1 MEIKKIKLNTHGK
14 LIKFLWDLLIFV
26 LFMTGAPAWGVC
38 CPLLLLALLLHDY
51 NSINPTMALCLI
63 IFSCFGFL
71 VIYGIKKNFDT
82 RINTWLEQNFGRENL
97 TSNKASIQETFSEYN
112 HNKNVLRTPNSSY
125 KTNLSN
131 YVDKETN
138 RIIKENHITNNTDK
152 KAAEFVAINNI
163 QHSPEKLSEIFDTT
177 IDKAKDIEESISI
190 EEEKRVSNHIS
201 YEGRITAKDK
211 NRMKALLGYKCT
223 ACGADMSE
231 IYGNIGHNYIELHH
245 KIPYSKI
252 KENETR
258 TLTEKEFCVLCPN
271 CHRMIHKLPDAG
283 DIDLLSRIIKLN
295 KTQ

>member
-1 MEIKKIKLNTHGK
+1 MKTNILAKITKYLVYI
-14 LIKFLWDLLIFV
+14 LYWF
-26 LFMTGAPAWGVC
+26 FMTILGPMI
-38 CPLLLLALLLHDY
+38 LLLNILDVKG
-51 NSINPTMALCLI
+51 NEPPTWSLGIGLCI
-63 IFSCFGFL
+63 IAIVPILC
-71 VIYGIKKNFDT
+71 VIFNIDT
-82 RINTWLEQNFGRENL
+82 TKIDTWLEQNFGQESL
-97 TSNKASIQETFSEYN
+97 TLNKETFSEYN
-112 HNKNVLRTPNSSY
+112 HNKNVQHIPNSSY
-125 KTNLSN
+125 KTHLSD
-131 YVDKETN
+131 YVEKETN
-138 RIIKENHITNNTDK
+138 KIIKENHITNNIDK

-163 QHSPEKLSEIFDTT
+163 QHSPEKLSKIFDTT
-177 IDKAKDIEESISI
+177 IDKAKDIEESIGI

-231 IYGNIGHNYIELHH
+231 TYGNIGHNYIELHH

-258 TLTEKEFCVLCPN
+258 TLTENEFCVLCPN

-295 KTQ
+295 KKN